1 MIELEE
7 NESITKKKQ
16 AFEQQ
21 LEMIGI
27 KYERWFSGRIHPFT
41 GDIDRVNNYFR
52 YINSNDGSV
61 KLYLK
66 DGLPIEI
73 GKDCRQAFSA
83 TFENLIAR

>member
-1 MIELEE
+1 MITLEQE
-7 NESITKKKQ
+7 ESIIKKKE

-21 LEMIGI
+21 LELIDN

-41 GDIDRVNNYFR
+41 GDVDHVHNYFR
-52 YINSNDGSV
+52 YIDNNDGDI

-83 TFENLIAR
+83 TFDN

>member
-41 GDIDRVNNYFR
+41 GDIDWNSLWR
-52 YINSNDGSV
+52 YTYVSGDGS
-61 KLYLK
+61 
-66 DGLPIEI
+66 G
-73 GKDCRQAFSA
+73 G
-83 TFENLIAR
+83 